1 MNKNRT
7 FDLQA
12 FLPYC
17 LNQAAE
23 AASAE
28 FQRYYQERYHM
39 TRPQW
44 RVLVHLGQFGDMT
57 ASAIARKSGLDKTK
71 VSRAVFDLEQ
81 RGWLV
86 RQRDARDRR
95 VEHLNLTEPGQEVF
109 RDLGKIAVEH
119 DATILADITAEEAT
133 VLRTVLRKLTHG
145 DTEGES
151 A

>member
-1 MNKNRT
+1 MSKNRA

-23 AASAE
+23 AASAG
-28 FQRYYQERYHM
+28 FQRFYQERYHM

-57 ASAIARKSGLDKTK
+57 ASVIARKSGLDKTK
-71 VSRAVFDLEQ
+71 VSRAVYDLEQ

-86 RQRDARDRR
+86 RRRDENDRR

-109 RDLGKIAVEH
+109 RDLGKVAVEH
-119 DATILADITAEEAT
+119 DAAILAGITAEEAEL
-133 VLRTVLRKLTHG
+133 LRIVLRKLTAGSSDGH
-145 DTEGES
+145 TT
-151 A
+151 

>member
-1 MNKNRT
+1 MSKNRA

-23 AASAE
+23 AASAG
-28 FQRYYQERYHM
+28 FQRFYQERYHM

-57 ASAIARKSGLDKTK
+57 ASAIARKAGLDKTK

-81 RGWLV
+81 RGWLI
-86 RQRDARDRR
+86 RQRDGRDRR
-95 VEHLNLTEPGQEVF
+95 VEHLNLTGPGQTVF
-109 RDLGKIAVEH
+109 RELGKVAVEH
-119 DATILADITAEEAT
+119 DAAILAGITAEEETLLRA
-133 VLRTVLRKLTHG
+133 VLKKLAHVETPG
-145 DTEGES
+145 DR

>member
-1 MNKNRT
+1 MSKSRA

-28 FQRYYQERYHM
+28 FQRFYQERYHM

-57 ASAIARKSGLDKTK
+57 ASIIARRSGLDKTK

-86 RQRDARDRR
+86 RQRDATDRR
-95 VEHLNLTEPGQEVF
+95 VEHLNLTEPGRKVF
-109 RDLGKIAVEH
+109 RELGKIAVKH
-119 DATILADITAEEAT
+119 DEAILASITKDEAD
-133 VLRTVLRKLTHG
+133 VLRSVLRKLTEVE
-145 DTEGES
+145 TTGES